1 LTTDPSDGRL
11 AVYAGTFDPPHFGH
25 VDIVRRSARLFDRV
39 LVAVVVGSRK
49 NVLFSVDERVQLFR
63 DAILDLPNVEVQSYS
78 GLTVAFA
85 ESNGAS
91 ALVRGLRTAPD
102 FEYELQLTTMNR
114 HLRPN
119 VEAVFLMTA
128 QEHAHLSSSLIKE
141 VASLGAPLDGMVPPH
156 VAEALA
162 GKFANAQ

>member
-1 LTTDPSDGRL
+1 
-11 AVYAGTFDPPHFGH
+11 
-25 VDIVRRSARLFDRV
+25 
-39 LVAVVVGSRK
+39 VGSRK
-49 NVLFSVDERVQLFR
+49 NVLFTVDERVQLFR
-63 DAILDLPNVEVQSYS
+63 DAVLDLPNVEVEPYS

-85 ESNGAS
+85 ERHGAS

-141 VASLGAPLDGMVPPH
+141 VASLGAPLDGLVPPH

-162 GKFANAQ
+162 SKFARAQD